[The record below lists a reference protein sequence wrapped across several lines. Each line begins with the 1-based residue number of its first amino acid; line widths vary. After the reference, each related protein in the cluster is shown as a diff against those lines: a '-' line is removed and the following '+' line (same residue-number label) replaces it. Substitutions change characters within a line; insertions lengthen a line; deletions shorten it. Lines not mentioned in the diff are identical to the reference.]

1 MVFSPFLYLSFF
13 ITSILWMCRLATR
26 SISLIKS
33 LLWLEGNLS
42 DDLLSALLVKKGL
55 FRRFVRLCLTLENG
69 RDMCKKVQRWRDY
82 WLIHPCVNS
91 KNCVNFSISY
101 ILFLGN
107 IVFVDYLNVVCH
119 NNTNAAFATWR
130 RPLLF
135 LFGGAW
141 KTLSMFAL
149 SDDILCVF
157 NHSIWRKQSLL
168 F

>member
-1 MVFSPFLYLSFF
+1 MVCNPLLVPFF
-13 ITSILWMCRLATR
+13 ITSSLCMCRLATR